1 MSYFFKINGND
12 YSMYVNKLQVGTE
25 HFYEQKSSA
34 SGSDR
39 ITHKYKRRVIEVG
52 IIPLD
57 DATMMRLLTDVDKFR
72 VSVSFR
78 DPLTNTLV
86 ENMTCIIPNNIVEY
100 YTIQAGNV
108 KYKAFNLQLKEV
120 NYIGE
125 VV

>member
-1 MSYFFKINGND
+1 MSYFLKINNHD

-25 HFYEQKSSA
+25 HHYALKSSA
-34 SGSDR
+34 NGADR
-39 ITHKYKRRVIEVG
+39 ITYKYKRRVVEVG

-57 DATMMRLLTDVDKFR
+57 EVAMMNLLTDVDQFR

-86 ENMTCIIPNNIVEY
+86 ENMDCIIPNNIVEY
-100 YTIQAGNV
+100 YTIQVGNV
-108 KYKAFNLQLKEV
+108 MYKAFSLQLHEV

-125 VV
+125 V

>member
-1 MSYFFKINGND
+1 MFFKINDHD
-12 YSMYVNKLQVGTE
+12 YSMYVNRLQVGTE
-25 HFYEQKSSA
+25 HFYNLKSSA
-34 SGSDR
+34 NGADR
-39 ITHKYKRRVIEVG
+39 VSHKYKRRVLSVG

-57 DATMMRLLTDVDKFR
+57 DAAMANLLSDVDRFR

-78 DPLTNTLV
+78 DPSTNMLV
-86 ENMTCIIPNNIVEY
+86 ENMTCIIPTNLVEY

-108 KYKAFNLQLKEV
+108 SYKAFTLQLNEV

>member
-1 MSYFFKINGND
+1 MSYIFKIDNHD

-25 HFYEQKSSA
+25 HHYQQKSSA
-34 SGSDR
+34 GGADK
-39 ITHKYKRRVIEVG
+39 ITHKYKRRIIEVG

-57 DATMMRLLTDVDKFR
+57 DAAMMSLLSDVDKFR

-86 ENMTCIIPNNIVEY
+86 ENLSCIIPNHIVEY
-100 YTIQAGNV
+100 YTIQVGNV
-108 KYKAFNLQLKEV
+108 KYKAFSLQLQEV

-125 VV
+125 VG